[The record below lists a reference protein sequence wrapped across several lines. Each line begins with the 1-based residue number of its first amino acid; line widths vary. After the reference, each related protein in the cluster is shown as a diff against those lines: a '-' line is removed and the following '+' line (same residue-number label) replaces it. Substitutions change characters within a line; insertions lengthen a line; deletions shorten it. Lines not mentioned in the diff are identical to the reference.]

1 MFFVIHAFLIQLL
14 NAWEERE
21 HSSTKD
27 ICMGLEHGGVMV
39 NRNGR
44 IFNFEQNVPLRVR
57 ERMENG
63 CINLN
68 YDCL

>member
-1 MFFVIHAFLIQLL
+1 
-14 NAWEERE
+14 
-21 HSSTKD
+21 
-27 ICMGLEHGGVMV
+27 MGLDHGGIMM